1 MSEKT
6 EKEIFL
12 TKEGLQKLEDELEY
26 LKSTK
31 REELAE
37 RIKQAI
43 DFGDL
48 SENSEY
54 EDAKNEQAFVEGR
67 ISRLEK
73 TLKHARLM
81 ENDDVPSDVIG
92 LGSRVVLQE
101 EGSKQKLE
109 FTLVSS
115 VEAKIKD
122 QKISDESPVGKAL
135 IGQKKGSK
143 ITVSAPIG
151 KIKYKILQVN

>member
-1 MSEKT
+1 MLFRS
-6 EKEIFL
+6 
-12 TKEGLQKLEDELEY
+12 
-26 LKSTK
+26 
-31 REELAE
+31 
-37 RIKQAI
+37 
-43 DFGDL
+43 
-48 SENSEY
+48 
-54 EDAKNEQAFVEGR
+54 
-67 ISRLEK
+67 
-73 TLKHARLM
+73 
-81 ENDDVPSDVIG
+81 VIG

-135 IGQKKGSK
+135 IGQKKGFK